1 MQRWGCDKDVTLA
14 PSLKAK
20 PPPLP
25 SLSSSACTVR
35 THIGCLCFLVPG
47 LNEMVVYK
55 VGILQQAENVVNVSK
70 CTVIC
75 FCLFCLHSEILH
87 SPLHPKSPPCRIP
100 FL

>member
-1 MQRWGCDKDVTLA
+1 MNLV

-35 THIGCLCFLVPG
+35 THIGCLCLLRPG

-55 VGILQQAENVVNVSK
+55 VGILQQAENVVNPPK

-75 FCLFCLHSEILH
+75 FCPLHLHPEILH

>member
-1 MQRWGCDKDVTLA
+1 MQRRGCDKNMTLA
-14 PSLKAK
+14 PSPQAK
-20 PPPLP
+20 PSPLP

-35 THIGCLCFLVPG
+35 THTGCLCLLMPG

-55 VGILQQAENVVNVSK
+55 VGILQQAENVVNVPK

-75 FCLFCLHSEILH
+75 FRPLRLHPEILH
-87 SPLHPKSPPCRIP
+87 SPLHPMSPPCRIA